1 MQAWHL
7 EIPAKSMG
15 VGKHSMDISIIFC
28 RIGRKPPEGLS
39 QENIVYIEYFHIE
52 IFIYFHINES
62 SQCALGRI
70 FFIRISIFL
79 VDFFA
84 PEVKW
89 LAKSR
94 AFAFSSLFLFLFL
107 HREQCFTTWNGAQD
121 FFFFPPHFFSRWE
134 DFLVKVMQGFLLSSH
149 RARILRRV
157 GWFSANRSAVGVP
170 LYCGWVIGPPS
181 ISVCWTACMQP
192 SRHAVCFQS
201 VLPAP
206 TTLSQQQPA
215 ISINSRTTSWQESNG
230 KSEPPATGND
240 GENECRSFES
250 AKNAEENKPAPTK
263 RESEGKSGRSLN
275 RLERCPNHWKRVI
288 GLYFTL
294 PPEK

>member
-1 MQAWHL
+1 MCLGKNFFYTHFY
-7 EIPAKSMG
+7 IPCGFFCTWSKMACQIKSFRLLQF
-15 VGKHSMDISIIFC
+15 VFVFVFTP
-28 RIGRKPPEGLS
+28 RAVFYYL
-39 QENIVYIEYFHIE
+39 
-52 IFIYFHINES
+52 
-62 SQCALGRI
+62 
-70 FFIRISIFL
+70 
-79 VDFFA
+79 
-84 PEVKW
+84 KW
-89 LAKSR
+89 CPR
-94 AFAFSSLFLFLFL
+94 
-107 HREQCFTTWNGAQD
+107 

-206 TTLSQQQPA
+206 TTLSPQQPA